1 MKILIPFILLFMFLV
16 LPAEAEK
23 VIKNLSGS
31 ETVSVGPIT
40 VPDNWEIHWETKGH
54 YLQILLSSDGSVP
67 LDMLLQQMGPG
78 KGVTKY
84 EKGGSYIFDINVSG
98 EWKVKI
104 VDPN

>member
-1 MKILIPFILLFMFLV
+1 MKLLVPFLVLFMFLV
-16 LPAEAEK
+16 VPAEAEK
-23 VIKNLSGS
+23 VIKYLSGS

-54 YLQILLSSDGSVP
+54 YLQ
-67 LDMLLQQMGPG
+67 MGPG

-84 EKGGSYIFDINVSG
+84 EKGGSYILDINVSG

>member
-1 MKILIPFILLFMFLV
+1 MKILISFMLLFMFLAV
-16 LPAEAEK
+16 PARAEK
-23 VIKNLSGS
+23 VIKSLSGS
-31 ETVSVGPIT
+31 ESISVGPIT

-54 YLQILLSSDGSVP
+54 YLQILLSSNESVP

-78 KGVTKY
+78 TGVTKY
-84 EKGGSYIFDINVSG
+84 EKGGSYIFDLNVSG